1 MTCLVASEAH
11 SVIIS
16 GSLDQTCILWDLEDL
31 SYITQLPEH
40 SSAVSA
46 LAINDLTVSTLQQ
59 KHTRSE
65 VSLHFSAP
73 KSLSIHLT
81 PAHLIWLGPFGS
93 CCVWMTHLYR
103 LICTGRVVSATPFMQ
118 MCEGRV
124 GTSFPSDLL

>member
-16 GSLDQTCILWDLEDL
+16 GSVDQTCILWDLEDL

-46 LAINDLTVSTLQQ
+46 LAINDLTVSTLQK

-65 VSLHFSAP
+65 VSLHFSVP

-93 CCVWMTHLYR
+93 CCRPDDTFTPAHLHPQS
-103 LICTGRVVSATPFMQ
+103 GFWNSPQPAV
-118 MCEGRV
+118 
-124 GTSFPSDLL
+124 